1 MAACQLNVRI
11 LKLKPSNGV
20 KLVRVVTARIHAL
33 KAVVLRLFNL

>member
-11 LKLKPSNGV
+11 LKLEPSNSRR
-20 KLVRVVTARIHAL
+20 LFRVVTARIHGL